1 VSISAPASLSLHHIS
16 KRFGSVPVLQDI
28 SLEVRAGEMLA
39 LVGENGA
46 GKSTLMNIM
55 YGLYQPTDGYVE
67 VNQKR
72 VSFRSPADAMA
83 LGMGMVHQHF
93 TIVPSLTALENIV
106 LGTERS
112 RLGLLDTAQMM
123 ADVQQLV
130 GSLHLSFEL
139 STPVADLTVGTQQKI
154 EIVKALYRGAKVLL
168 LDEPTA
174 VLTESEVVE
183 FFELLSRLRSQGTAL
198 VLVTHKLGDVFRH
211 ADRVAVLR
219 GGKKVAQSQVSD
231 TSEPQIAAHMLGEG
245 HVASISSPVAVVSD
259 LKPRLQLHHA
269 TAPRIPSL
277 NLTLRAGEIVGLAGV
292 DGNGQTEV
300 AELLAGLAPL
310 SAGRVLF
317 DQVEQAH
324 WNVARARA
332 LGVAHVPEDRQRT
345 AGVSNLTVE
354 ENIALGA
361 EWRLAKGPRI
371 DFVARRAYAL
381 AVLSKNDV
389 RPPEP
394 GYRFGALSGGNQQKL
409 VVGRETALNP
419 RVLIAVQ
426 PTRGLDFNATAA
438 VRQTLLAQRANGCAV
453 LLVSLD
459 LDEVLALSDRVAVMY
474 QGRIV
479 LERPRHDCVR
489 GEIGQAMLGRLHA

>member
-1 VSISAPASLSLHHIS
+1 MSVSAPANLSLHHIS
-16 KRFGSVPVLQDI
+16 KRFGSTQVLHDI

-46 GKSTLMNIM
+46 GKSTLMNII
-55 YGLYQPTDGYVE
+55 YGLYQPTDGVIQ
-67 VNQKR
+67 VNQKP

-93 TIVPSLTALENIV
+93 TVVPSLTALENIV
-106 LGTERS
+106 LGAERS
-112 RLGLLDTAQMM
+112 RLGFLDMAQMM
-123 ADVQQLV
+123 ADVQKLV
-130 GSLHLSFEL
+130 DSLHLSFEL
-139 STPVADLTVGTQQKI
+139 STPVGQLTVGTQQKV

-174 VLTESEVVE
+174 VLTESEVDE
-183 FFELLSRLRSQGTAL
+183 FFVLLSRLRSQGVAL

-211 ADRVAVLR
+211 ANTVAVLR
-219 GGKKVAQSQVSD
+219 GGRKVAESQVSD
-231 TSEPQIAAHMLGEG
+231 TSEEQVAAHMLGEG
-245 HVASISSPVAVVSD
+245 EAVLTETPVAVTGD
-259 LKPRLQLHHA
+259 LRPRLQLDNV
-269 TAPRIPSL
+269 TALKIRELS
-277 NLTLRAGEIVGLAGV
+277 LTLCAGEIVGLAGV

-300 AELLAGLAPL
+300 AELLAGLTPK

-317 DQVEQAH
+317 DEVEQKH
-324 WNVARARA
+324 WNVALARA

-345 AGVSNLTVE
+345 AGVSHLTAE

-371 DFVARRAYAL
+371 DFEARRAYAL

-394 GYRFGALSGGNQQKL
+394 NHRFGALSGGNQQKL

-419 RVLIAVQ
+419 QVLIAVQ

-438 VRQTLLAQRANGCAV
+438 VRQALLAQRANGCAV

-479 LERPRHDCVR
+479 LERPRKDCVR
-489 GEIGQAMLGRLHA
+489 SEIGQAMLGQTHA